1 MSNKD
6 YIDENYIR
14 SLIKSH
20 KFIIESYKSRYSQ
33 AIQKIKEM
41 EEDIILSTQLPGT
54 DYSDNTF
61 SASTNPSDKM
71 IRTVETLE
79 EFRNKHKIIHELV
92 RLREKIDD
100 IDLIFDIYRS
110 LQTFMPV
117 HYEVTNHLYY
127 RAEQYDYCE
136 NLFERSGKTL
146 KEMADT
152 TIHIVYMFFQRG
164 ITDET
169 IDRLSVDEFCELI
182 GEELYIKIKKKE
194 SKEK

>member
-71 IRTVETLE
+71 IRTVET
-79 EFRNKHKIIHELV
+79 
-92 RLREKIDD
+92 
-100 IDLIFDIYRS
+100 
-110 LQTFMPV
+110 
-117 HYEVTNHLYY
+117 
-127 RAEQYDYCE
+127 
-136 NLFERSGKTL
+136 
-146 KEMADT
+146 
-152 TIHIVYMFFQRG
+152 
-164 ITDET
+164 
-169 IDRLSVDEFCELI
+169 
-182 GEELYIKIKKKE
+182 
-194 SKEK
+194 